1 MRALLIVNPNATS
14 TTPAARDLVAHALES
29 QVKLTVAH
37 TTHRGHAAELS
48 HQAAAEGIE
57 LIVVHGG
64 DGTVNEAIN
73 GFLGKPNFG
82 LSEHAPT
89 GWTPQIAVLPGGS
102 ANVFA
107 RSLGIAADPV
117 VATNQLIDLLSA
129 NVRRRIGLG
138 YADDRWFTFNA
149 GMGLDAQVCEAIDS
163 KRNDGLTATPSR
175 YVRTAVRAFFRN
187 KRNDP
192 RLTVET
198 SGRADDPDS
207 TTTVDGIHY
216 AFVSNSSPWTYFND
230 RAVHTNP
237 GTSFDAGL
245 GVFAMA
251 STSLFTTLRVS
262 RHLLAA
268 GADPKSRKL
277 FRDDDVQQ
285 VRIRA
290 THPIE
295 LQMDGDYIGLRDD
308 VVFRSVPEALEVVA
322 PAVAAEI

>member
-1 MRALLIVNPNATS
+1 
-14 TTPAARDLVAHALES
+14 
-29 QVKLTVAH
+29 
-37 TTHRGHAAELS
+37 
-48 HQAAAEGIE
+48 
-57 LIVVHGG
+57 
-64 DGTVNEAIN
+64 
-73 GFLGKPNFG
+73 
-82 LSEHAPT
+82 
-89 GWTPQIAVLPGGS
+89 
-102 ANVFA
+102 
-107 RSLGIAADPV
+107 
-117 VATNQLIDLLSA
+117 
-129 NVRRRIGLG
+129 
-138 YADDRWFTFNA
+138 
-149 GMGLDAQVCEAIDS
+149 MGLDAQVCEAIDS
-163 KRNDGLTATPSR
+163 SRSDGLTATPSR

-198 SGRADDPDS
+198 SGHADDPDS
-207 TTTVDGIHY
+207 VTTVDGIHY

-251 STSLFTTLRVS
+251 STNLFTTLRVS
-262 RHLLAA
+262 RQLLAA

-277 FRDDDVQQ
+277 FRDDNVAQ

-308 VVFRSVPEALEVVA
+308 VVFRSVPDALEVVA
-322 PAVAAEI
+322 PALTE